1 MRRMWRDIG
10 GAAMRYGLAG
20 AGPGTIVLLHEM
32 GGSLE
37 SWDDVVGLLPEGY
50 AVLCPDLRG
59 AGMSERVTTL
69 TLDRLADDVHEL
81 VGELGLATPVV
92 LAGIAVGCAVALH
105 CAVRHPG
112 LVGALVLMSPA
123 LGVPGEFREDR
134 LKVADTVLR
143 SGMRAIVEGALAG
156 GYPETVRVRDPE
168 RYREFR
174 ARWLTN
180 DPESFAATYRMLVD
194 LDLDAEL
201 AAIGCPTCVVAGL
214 HDAVRPPAAMAS
226 VRDKIPGASFETLD
240 CAHHMSVQE
249 PGLVAELI
257 GRFARSHRPP
267 AGRAA

>member
-59 AGMSERVTTL
+59 AGMSERVTAL

-81 VGELGLATPVV
+81 VAELGLATPIV
-92 LAGIAVGCAVALH
+92 LAGIAVGGAVALH
-105 CAVRHPG
+105 CAVRHPD

-123 LGVPGEFREDR
+123 LGVPPELRRAR
-134 LKVADTVLR
+134 LAVVDTVLR

-156 GYPETVRVRDPE
+156 GYPDTIRARDPE

-174 ARWLTN
+174 CRWLAN

-201 AAIGCPTCVVAGL
+201 AAIACPTCVVAGA
-214 HDAVRPPAAMAS
+214 HDAVRTPAAMEG

-257 GRFARSHRPP
+257 GRFARVHLPP
-267 AGRAA
+267 AGRGT

>member
-1 MRRMWRDIG
+1 
-10 GAAMRYGLAG
+10 MRYGMAG

-37 SWDDVVGLLPEGY
+37 SWDEVVDLLPEGY
-50 AVLCPDLRG
+50 TVLCPDLRG
-59 AGMSERVTTL
+59 AGMSERASAL
-69 TLDRLADDVHEL
+69 ALDRLADDVHEL

-92 LAGIAVGCAVALH
+92 LAGIAVGGAVALH
-105 CAVRHPG
+105 CAVRHPA
-112 LVGALVLMSPA
+112 LVGALILMSPA
-123 LGVPGEFREDR
+123 LGVPPEVREAR
-134 LKVADTVLR
+134 LAVADTVLR

-156 GYPETVRVRDPE
+156 GYPEVVRARNPA

-194 LDLDAEL
+194 LDLDADL
-201 AAIGCPTCVVAGL
+201 AAIACPTCVVAGA
-214 HDAVRPPAAMAS
+214 HDAVRTPAAMEL
-226 VRDKIPGASFETLD
+226 VRDRIPGASFETLD

-257 GRFARSHRPP
+257 GRFARLHLPP
-267 AGRAA
+267 AGRGT